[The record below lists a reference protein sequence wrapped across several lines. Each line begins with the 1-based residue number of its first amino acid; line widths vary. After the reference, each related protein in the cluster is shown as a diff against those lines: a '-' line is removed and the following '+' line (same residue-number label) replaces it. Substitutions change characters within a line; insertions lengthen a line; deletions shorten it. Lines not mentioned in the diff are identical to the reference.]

1 MGRTIKIT
9 AIIAFALEVLYVIAG
24 RFIIPLITGIIYS
37 NRILSYS
44 NEPVKTLFV
53 SMGLYYGIVIVGLIV
68 PLLYLVFMI
77 YLIASTKSQKT
88 GIAIEILGIVLMGV
102 VIPLVR
108 VILSLVFTPTIS
120 RLLSN
125 WGSMDSYAIYATMN
139 SSGAYV
145 SILTTIGFV
154 LLIMSFAFSISR
166 KKWASDDIFKQ
177 GTEE

>member
-88 GIAIEILGIVLMGV
+88 GIAIEILGVVLMGV

-120 RLLSN
+120 RLLSS

-154 LLIMSFAFSISR
+154 LLIMSFACSISR

>member
-44 NEPVKTLFV
+44 NEPVKTLLV
-53 SMGLYYGIVIVGLIV
+53 SMGLYFGIVIIGLII

-102 VIPLVR
+102 VIPLVK

-139 SSGAYV
+139 ASGAYV

>member
-37 NRILSYS
+37 NRTLSYS
-44 NEPVKTLFV
+44 NEPVKTLLV
-53 SMGLYYGIVIVGLIV
+53 SMGLYFGIVIVGLIV

-88 GIAIEILGIVLMGV
+88 GIAIEILGVVLMGV
-102 VIPLVR
+102 VIPLVK

-120 RLLSN
+120 RLLSS
-125 WGSMDSYAIYATMN
+125 WGSIDSYAIYATMN
-139 SSGAYV
+139 ASGAYV

>member
-37 NRILSYS
+37 NRTLSYS
-44 NEPVKTLFV
+44 NEPVKTLLV
-53 SMGLYYGIVIVGLIV
+53 SMGLYFGVVIIGLIV

-88 GIAIEILGIVLMGV
+88 GIAIEILGIVLLGV
-102 VIPLVR
+102 VIPVVR
-108 VILSLVFTPTIS
+108 VILSIVATPLIA
-120 RLLSN
+120 RLLST
-125 WGSMDSYAIYATMN
+125 WGSVDSYLIYTTMN

-145 SILTTIGFV
+145 SILSTIGFV

>member
-24 RFIIPLITGIIYS
+24 RFIIPLVTGIIYS
-37 NRILSYS
+37 NRTLSYS
-44 NEPVKTLFV
+44 NEPVKSLLV

-120 RLLSN
+120 RLLSS

>member
-44 NEPVKTLFV
+44 NEPVQTLLV

-102 VIPLVR
+102 VIPLVK

-139 SSGAYV
+139 ASGAYV

>member
-9 AIIAFALEVLYVIAG
+9 AIIAFALEVLYVIVG

-44 NEPVKTLFV
+44 NEPVKTLLV
-53 SMGLYYGIVIVGLIV
+53 SMGLYFGIVIIGLII

-88 GIAIEILGIVLMGV
+88 GIAIEILGIVLMGG
-102 VIPLVR
+102 VIPLVK

>member
-1 MGRTIKIT
+1 MGKTIKIT
-9 AIIAFALEVLYVIAG
+9 AIIAFAMQALYVIAG

-37 NRILSYS
+37 NRTLSYS
-44 NEPVKTLFV
+44 NEPVKALLV
-53 SMGLYYGIVIVGLIV
+53 SMGLYFGIVIVGLIV

-88 GIAIEILGIVLMGV
+88 GIAIEILGIVIMGV
-102 VIPLVR
+102 VIPVVK
-108 VILSLVFTPTIS
+108 VILSLVATPLIV
-120 RLLSN
+120 RLLST
-125 WGSMDSYAIYATMN
+125 DSYLIYTTMN
-139 SSGAYV
+139 SSGVYV

>member
-9 AIIAFALEVLYVIAG
+9 AIIAFAMEVLYIIAG
-24 RFIIPLITGIIYS
+24 RIIIPLVTGIIYS
-37 NRILSYS
+37 NRTLSYS
-44 NEPVKTLFV
+44 NEPVKSLLV

-88 GIAIEILGIVLMGV
+88 GIAIEILGVVLMGV

-120 RLLSN
+120 RLLSS

-145 SILTTIGFV
+145 SILSTIGFV

>member
-9 AIIAFALEVLYVIAG
+9 AIIAFAMEVLYVIAG
-24 RFIIPLITGIIYS
+24 RLIIPLITGIIYS
-37 NRILSYS
+37 NRSLSYS
-44 NEPVKTLFV
+44 NEPVKTLLV
-53 SMGLYYGIVIVGLIV
+53 SMGMYFAVVIIGLIV

-88 GIAIEILGIVLMGV
+88 GIAIEILGIVLMGG
-102 VIPLVR
+102 VIPLIK
-108 VILSLVFTPTIS
+108 VILSIVATPFIA

>member
-44 NEPVKTLFV
+44 NEPVQTLLV

-102 VIPLVR
+102 VIPLVK

-145 SILTTIGFV
+145 SILSTIGFV

>member
-1 MGRTIKIT
+1 MGITIKIT
-9 AIIAFALEVLYVIAG
+9 AIIAFAMEVLYIIAG
-24 RFIIPLITGIIYS
+24 RIIIPLVTGIIYS
-37 NRILSYS
+37 NRTLSYS
-44 NEPVKTLFV
+44 NEPVKSLLV

-88 GIAIEILGIVLMGV
+88 GIAIEILGVVLMGV

-120 RLLSN
+120 RLLSS

-145 SILTTIGFV
+145 SILSTIGFV